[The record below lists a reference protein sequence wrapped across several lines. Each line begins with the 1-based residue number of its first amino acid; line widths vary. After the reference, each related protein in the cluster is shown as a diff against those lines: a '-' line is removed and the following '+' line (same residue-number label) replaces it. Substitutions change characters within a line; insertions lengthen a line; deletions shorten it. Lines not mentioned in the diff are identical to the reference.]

1 LTYTQ
6 NYLQMSYADTRPRDP
21 EKVIVELKHD
31 EKRQDTDDLEN
42 HPFVISVHDIEKSL
56 EQFQTKT
63 QSENIELKEERDND
77 DDDDDDYDEE
87 KLLSEASQHTL
98 IVDSLH
104 YFKHSNEVNQNDAAT
119 LLVTNK
125 GDNNDDDV
133 KSTNTQHPQI
143 DEDEVYK
150 RVWCM
155 KRIVKHTDFSEY
167 TLFVKHDCVR
177 SFQRLLEHSLEEL
190 AHIDF
195 ERVEIEYETKR
206 QNSKGSA
213 QVYYCLL

>member
-1 LTYTQ
+1 
-6 NYLQMSYADTRPRDP
+6 MSNADTKPRDP

-42 HPFVISVHDIEKSL
+42 HLFVISVHDIEKSL
-56 EQFQTKT
+56 EQFQSKT
-63 QSENIELKEERDND
+63 HSENIELKEEINEDE
-77 DDDDDDYDEE
+77 DEE

-104 YFKHSNEVNQNDAAT
+104 YFKNSNEINENDATKSHAS
-119 LLVTNK
+119 LLVTN
-125 GDNNDDDV
+125 NDD
-133 KSTNTQHPQI
+133 TQHPQI

-155 KRIVKHTDFSEY
+155 KRIVKHTDFSDY

-177 SFQRLLEHSLEEL
+177 SFQRLLEHSLDEL
-190 AHIDF
+190 THIDF

-206 QNSKGSA
+206 KNSKGSTKN
-213 QVYYCLL
+213 VLSCDREL